1 MNYAIVYTSKTGNT
15 RLLAETIARMLPSDS
30 CLYRGAPDDR
40 ALAADQIYVGFWTD
54 KGNCD
59 EEVAAFLSRI
69 TTQKVFLFGTAGFG
83 GDPTYFS
90 KLLDA
95 VRTHLPTSAVMIG
108 SYMCQGKM
116 PIAVRTRYESMPD
129 SPKKQEMLDNFDRAL
144 SHPNDQDL
152 DALRRAVLS
161 TLS

>member
-1 MNYAIVYTSKTGNT
+1 MWASGPT
-15 RLLAETIARMLPSDS
+15 R
-30 CLYRGAPDDR
+30 
-40 ALAADQIYVGFWTD
+40 AAATRRWSLFRPASPP
-54 KGNCD
+54 KG
-59 EEVAAFLSRI
+59 I
-69 TTQKVFLFGTAGFG
+69 LFGTAGFG
-83 GDPTYFS
+83 GDPAYFS
-90 KLLDA
+90 QLLDA
-95 VRTHLPTSAVMIG
+95 VRTHLPAGAEVIG

-116 PIAVRTRYESMPD
+116 LAAVRARYESMPD

>member
-1 MNYAIVYTSKTGNT
+1 MSYAIVYSSRTGNT
-15 RLLAETIARMLPSDS
+15 ELLARAIQSALPAED
-30 CLYRGAPDDR
+30 CLYFGGPDAA
-40 ALAADQIYVGFWTD
+40 ALAADRLYVGFWTD
-54 KGNCD
+54 KGSCD

-83 GDPTYFS
+83 GDPAYFS
-90 KLLDA
+90 QLLDA
-95 VRTHLPTSAVMIG
+95 VRTHLPAGAEVIG

-116 PIAVRTRYESMPD
+116 LAAVRARYESMPD

>member
-1 MNYAIVYTSKTGNT
+1 MKYAIVYSSKTGNT
-15 RLLAETIARMLPSDS
+15 ALLANTIRETLPAAD
-30 CLYRGAPDDR
+30 CLYCGVPSAQ
-40 ALAADQIYVGFWTD
+40 ALEAERIYVGFWTD
-54 KGNCD
+54 KGSCD

-83 GDPTYFS
+83 GDPAYFS
-90 KLLDA
+90 QLLDA
-95 VRTHLPTSAVMIG
+95 VRTHLPAGAEVIG

-116 PIAVRTRYESMPD
+116 LAAVRARYESMPD

>member
-15 RLLAETIARMLPSDS
+15 RLLAETIASMLPSDS
-30 CLYRGAPDDR
+30 CLYCGSPDDR
-40 ALAADQIYVGFWTD
+40 ALDADQIYVGFWTD
-54 KGNCD
+54 KGSCD

-83 GDPTYFS
+83 GDPAYFS
-90 KLLDA
+90 QLLDA
-95 VRTHLPTSAVMIG
+95 VRTHLPAGAEVIG

-116 PIAVRTRYESMPD
+116 LAAVRARYESMPD

-144 SHPNDQDL
+144 SHPNGQDL